1 MSTRPRIG
9 ITTSYEDG
17 QQRLGHY
24 YVNAIEQA
32 GGLPLIVPMLQSS
45 EVARDFVALLDGLV
59 MTGGPGIT
67 QGLIGELPADIEPV
81 DSVRDTADR
90 LIVQAVQEQ
99 PILGICYGMQFLN
112 AQAGG
117 TIYAD
122 VMAQHEGAFA
132 HSTGRG
138 AQLHPVRFAPD
149 SRIGQLLGD
158 EMIINTYHIQAVAQ
172 VGKGLRAVGFSSDGI
187 IEAIESL
194 DGRLLGVQFH
204 PELMY
209 EETHALFEDFVARCH
224 K

>member
-17 QQRLGHY
+17 QQRLSHY
-24 YVNAIEQA
+24 YVKAIEQA
-32 GGLPLIVPMLQSS
+32 GGLPLIVPMFQSS
-45 EVARDFVALLDGLV
+45 EVARDFAALLDGLV
-59 MTGGPGIT
+59 MTGGSGIT

-90 LIVQAVQEQ
+90 LIAQAVQEQ

-122 VMAQHEGAFA
+122 AMAQHEGAFA

-138 AQLHPVRFAPD
+138 AQSHPVRFGPD

-158 EMIINTYHIQAVAQ
+158 EMTINTYHIQAVAQ
-172 VGKGLRAVGFSSDGI
+172 VGEGLRAVGFSPDGI

-204 PELMY
+204 PERMY
-209 EETHALFEDFVARCH
+209 EETHALFEDFVARCR